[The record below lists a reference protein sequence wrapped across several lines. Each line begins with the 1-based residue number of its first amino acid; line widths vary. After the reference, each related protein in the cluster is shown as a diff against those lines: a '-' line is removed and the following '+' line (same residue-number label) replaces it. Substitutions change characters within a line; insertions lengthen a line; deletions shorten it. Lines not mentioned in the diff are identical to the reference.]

1 MNLTIDEVIASVV
14 QFGEDNDFSV
24 VLNSFN
30 IIEIASANSLKVVLN
45 FNMLVVERG
54 INRFLTNLIA
64 LRRFIY
70 LELPKLHNI
79 RCTIDNGNLQAS
91 PVELSTNVTEQF
103 GTAYSLVL
111 PVTVFVTYL

>member
-1 MNLTIDEVIASVV
+1 MIILVDEVIASVV

-24 VLNSFN
+24 VLNSFSLV
-30 IIEIASANSLKVVLN
+30 EIGSANSLKVVLN

-111 PVTVFVTYL
+111 PVTVFITYL